1 MTGAPKVRECV
12 CVDCVFVVFV
22 WWWCFF
28 FFSSVKSSIV
38 NADVAT
44 LAVYWLVLISRDSD
58 VKLL

>member
-1 MTGAPKVRECV
+1 MCV
-12 CVDCVFVVFV
+12 CVLIVCL
-22 WWWCFF
+22 WCLCGGGGVF
-28 FFSSVKSSIV
+28 FFSSVKPSIV

>member
-1 MTGAPKVRECV
+1 M

-22 WWWCFF
+22 WWWWCF
-28 FFSSVKSSIV
+28 FFSSVKPSIV

>member
-1 MTGAPKVRECV
+1 MCV
-12 CVDCVFVVFV
+12 LIVCL
-22 WWWCFF
+22 WWWCVF
-28 FFSSVKSSIV
+28 FFSSVKPSIV